1 MTMPA
6 TAPASSEASA
16 DASSGAAPDAAAAD
30 GAGGDALSSAQARRA
45 AAAAIAGPADDEAGT
60 SEAEAEAP
68 AEEPADE
75 APAAAKSTGAG
86 VSLDGLRELAKT
98 DPAGAVAKALEAIGV
113 KGAPDWHAYRKRAGK
128 ISQQEQAIERARA
141 ELDQHVQ
148 GFQAKVKRLDE
159 LEGLVALAKDD
170 PVELLEKL
178 GLDMSDL
185 TVRTLQRGKPEE
197 AITRQQRELEA
208 LKAELEAE
216 RKAKQEA
223 AEAAARQAEVK
234 AAEDLFVAVVT
245 PEDFP
250 HLTRFKRVFG
260 ERAML
265 VEAHTAVAVLRKELG
280 RNPSN
285 TEIAKRIDDGADA
298 FFAKV
303 RDEGNGD
310 PAASSGSG
318 ERETQAAPA
327 AKPGVGKPKTLTNV
341 TASARTNGT
350 PIASLTPK
358 ERRKLAAQI

>member
-16 DASSGAAPDAAAAD
+16 DASSGAAPDAGAAA
-30 GAGGDALSSAQARRA
+30 GAAGDALSSAQARRA

-75 APAAAKSTGAG
+75 APAAAKGAGAG

-197 AITRQQRELEA
+197 ALTRQARELEA
-208 LKAELEAE
+208 LKAELKARDEKASEEA
-216 RKAKQEA
+216 RAKGVRDAEEA
-223 AEAAARQAEVK
+223 
-234 AAEDLFVAVVT
+234 FTTMVT
-245 PEDFP
+245 PEAFPSLADFKA
-250 HLTRFKRVFG
+250 HFG
-260 ERAML
+260 ARKL
-265 VEAHTAVAVLRKELG
+265 LDEAHAIVPALQAQLG
-280 RNPSN
+280 RPPSDE
-285 TEIAKRIDDGADA
+285 EIARVLDTRAHAFLSRI
-298 FFAKV
+298 
-303 RDEGNGD
+303 RGNGGPGN
-310 PAASSGSG
+310 PAG

-327 AKPGVGKPKTLTNV
+327 AKPGVGKPKTLTNG
-341 TASARTNGT
+341 TASARTTGT